1 MKKVIVNCQVRLTD
15 VYNDEWCPDP
25 SYKRVIETLNYTLR
39 RCMSDKGTVDLF
51 GVIVSYEVINNADD

>member
-25 SYKRVIETLNYTLR
+25 SYERVIETLICILR
-39 RCMSDKGTVDLF
+39 GCISDKGSVDLTD
-51 GVIVSYEVINNADD
+51 VKVSYEVLNNADD